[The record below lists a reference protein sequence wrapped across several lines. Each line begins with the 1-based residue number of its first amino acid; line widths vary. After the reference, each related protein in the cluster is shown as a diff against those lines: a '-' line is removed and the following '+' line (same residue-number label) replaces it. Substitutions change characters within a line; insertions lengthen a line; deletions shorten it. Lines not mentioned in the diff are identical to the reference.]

1 MRPLYALDSPTANP
15 AQEELL
21 MKKILFSLMM
31 LSPIALIG
39 DQFLDDVLSYGF
51 ESGSKTKVYV
61 SGRRDTSATEIT
73 VPATVVYEYQEKNSD
88 GNYVTK
94 HRTCKVTRIGRR
106 AFFYQSN
113 VKSVAI
119 PDGVTSIDKEAFFH
133 CYDLTNVELP
143 NSVTNIGQDAFC
155 WCLSLPSI
163 TLPERLHSIEYGA
176 FLRCESLMSVDIPD
190 GVKSIGPFAFTG
202 CIRMTSVTI
211 PNSVSGIGYDA
222 FQRCGIKS
230 VIIPNDWTNIVDE
243 LFVECSSLTNVVIP
257 SRVESIGIQAFGY
270 CSNLE
275 DVLIPNSVKT
285 IGKRALCECV
295 KLKRLVIPSSVKSI
309 GIEAFYDC
317 RNVSVFS
324 FDGLPPSVGSSAFAG
339 VKSGA
344 IGTYKKAY
352 RAQWQAVIDANGKW
366 NGLIMQEINSPVVS
380 VSEASIPY
388 DTLKLRWSYVC
399 NDEVEFSLYRNT
411 AECLADATLI
421 VSGEEA
427 ASGTYTESDFMK
439 IAPQTSSLHYWIVA
453 ENKRTGERIDAHVEA
468 RRRFLMSVGYSAYG
482 QSGANAM
489 VQSYRDA
496 LYFRSRCVLLG
507 GFLSQN
513 TSFRYNA
520 NATTQ
525 KIRDAMKDYAERAQP
540 GDLFVFYIA
549 THGND
554 FYTEALADWIEDM
567 DVFDWFRSYTS
578 ALVTYD
584 GVYIL
589 GALLTDVQRFSAGVA
604 VCGIIMSCHSQ
615 SLIGGVSGRNWV
627 DKWLAN
633 CGFGQCL
640 GNVAWITSCST
651 LQNSYNSST
660 YTMFGQAFIV
670 DGLAGGY
677 ADGTLFGA
685 SYAGGNGDGNITLD
699 ELGLYAREFARGYSD
714 EKPSTVQLENREL
727 LGRII
732 VVDKAAGGAYSRP
745 GRSTDVSVGKGRYIS
760 KIPVTWDPVANA
772 TEYMVYRT
780 PVGSIGARKW
790 IGRTIGQ
797 NSTSFEDSSVM
808 LLRSEYDYQVQAVN
822 PVGFGELSAATTG
835 WRGTPDYVELIDSIY
850 RKLISVS
857 ESSVD
862 VSYADKENTIAA
874 NGYSLGDSYVAG
886 LDPTNEMSKF
896 SANIIMSN
904 DVPIIVWSPDLG
916 SNRTYTIY
924 GKSDLTD
931 AEWFTPTNSAHRFFK
946 VGVKLAE

>member
-1 MRPLYALDSPTANP
+1 MRPFHALDGPTANL
-15 AQEELL
+15 AQEEFL
-21 MKKILFSLMM
+21 MKKMLFSLMM

-39 DQFLDDVLSYGF
+39 DQFMDDVLNYMF
-51 ESGSKTKVYV
+51 MPGSTTEVFV
-61 SGRRDTSATEIT
+61 SSRRDSSATDIT
-73 VPATVVYEYQEKNSD
+73 VPSTVVYEYQEKNSD
-88 GNYVTK
+88 GKYVTK
-94 HRTCKVTRIGRR
+94 HRTCKVVCVGFEGGYGSRDYW
-106 AFFYQSN
+106 AFEQSFN
-113 VKSVAI
+113 LTNVTIANGVKSIARYAFKECYNLECISIPSSVTNIGVSAFLACKKLSAVSI
-119 PDGVTSIDKEAFFH
+119 PDGIKHIQEGVFWHCQSLTSVDIPDSVTDIDNTAFSD
-133 CYDLTNVELP
+133 CYGLANITIP
-143 NSVTNIGQDAFC
+143 NSVTNIGGSVFGRC
-155 WCLSLPSI
+155 RCLK
-163 TLPERLHSIEYGA
+163 
-176 FLRCESLMSVDIPD
+176 SVILPD
-190 GVKSIGPFAFTG
+190 GITMIGNSLFAESGLTSVSVPNKVKSIGQWAFSY
-202 CIRMTSVTI
+202 C
-211 PNSVSGIGYDA
+211 
-222 FQRCGIKS
+222 
-230 VIIPNDWTNIVDE
+230 NDLREV
-243 LFVECSSLTNVVIP
+243 F
-257 SRVESIGIQAFGY
+257 
-270 CSNLE
+270 
-275 DVLIPNSVKT
+275 
-285 IGKRALCECV
+285 
-295 KLKRLVIPSSVKSI
+295 IPSSVKSI
-309 GIEAFYDC
+309 GKEAFYC
-317 RNVSVFS
+317 SRNASVFS

-352 RAQWQAVIDANGKW
+352 KAQWQAVIDVNGKW
-366 NGLIMQEINSPVVS
+366 NGLIMQEVNTPVIS

-388 DTLKLRWSYVC
+388 DTLKLMWSYVC
-399 NDEVEFSLYRNT
+399 NDEVEFFLYRNT
-411 AECLADATLI
+411 TECLADATLI
-421 VSGEEA
+421 ASGDDA

-453 ENKRTGERIDAHVEA
+453 ENKRTGEKIDAHVEA
-468 RRRFLMSVGYSAYG
+468 RRRFLMSVGYSSYG
-482 QSGANAM
+482 QSGVKAM
-489 VQSYRDA
+489 AQSYRDA
-496 LYFRSRCVLLG
+496 QYFRSRCVSLG

-513 TSFRYNA
+513 TSLRYNA